1 MSSVIISRSPHLS
14 FSATSRASAG
24 VNSRSSSDL
33 IPELASGALQ
43 WYRTHAM
50 LVFAVTLIAAF
61 TVETARQMWKRRN
74 VDLTSTTTSVVS
86 AGSFLLVKTAFGK
99 LVMLSLSLW
108 IYENH
113 RMTTLN
119 VANPLVWLGVFLL
132 RDAIYYWEHRAEHSV
147 RLLWASHMVHHSPT
161 TIGFTTAIRV
171 PWMEALYKPWLGL
184 WVPLIGFHPLAFV
197 TLDVLAATIG
207 QLQHTTACRK
217 RTILDAVFVTP
228 SAHRVH
234 HGSNPQ
240 YIDRNFGAVLIV
252 WDRLFGTYTP
262 ETVTPVYGIGTKSA
276 ITSPSEA
283 LVGGYPKLFAAARQV
298 VGETGSLRTGA
309 SYLVAPPA

>member
-1 MSSVIISRSPHLS
+1 M
-14 FSATSRASAG
+14 
-24 VNSRSSSDL
+24 
-33 IPELASGALQ
+33 
-43 WYRTHAM
+43 
-50 LVFAVTLIAAF
+50 
-61 TVETARQMWKRRN
+61 VEVARQLWKRRN
-74 VDLTSTTTSVVS
+74 VDLASTTTSVVS
-86 AGSFLLVKTAFGK
+86 AGTFLLVKTAIGK

-113 RMTTLN
+113 RMTTLSLS
-119 VANPLVWLGVFLL
+119 NPLVWIGVFLL
-132 RDAIYYWEHRAEHSV
+132 RDAIYYWEHRAEHKIG
-147 RLLWASHMVHHSPT
+147 LLWASHMVHHSPT

-171 PWMEALYKPWLGL
+171 PWMEAVYKPWLGL

-217 RTILDAVFVTP
+217 RTVLDSVFVTP

-252 WDRLFGTYTP
+252 WDRMFGTYTP
-262 ETVTPVYGIGTKSA
+262 ETVTPVYGIGAKSA
-276 ITSPSEA
+276 ITTPAEA
-283 LVGGYPKLFAAARQV
+283 LVGGYPRLFATARQA
-298 VGETGSLRTGA
+298 VGATGTLRAGA
-309 SYLVAPPA
+309 RHLVAPPA